1 MATLNFFIAFL
12 LLCLLLLQAFT
23 TAEEPCQPFLPPPS
37 AQSVC
42 NKPQWSQH
50 GVTVAGVSGQSGSS
64 SFTLN
69 APQGIFI
76 SQPDDTLYVADT
88 GNHRVMK
95 FALGE

>member
-1 MATLNFFIAFL
+1 MATLNYFIVL
-12 LLCLLLLQAFT
+12 LLPCLLLLEAFT
-23 TAEEPCQPFLPPPS
+23 TADELCQPFLAPPS
-37 AQSVC
+37 DQSVC

-64 SFTLN
+64 SFTLG

-76 SQPDDTLYVADT
+76 SQPDDTLYVADA